1 MADDLIEERVKRARK
16 PDPERVR
23 SRKETLER
31 EAPEMDDPKA
41 AAEQLLEES
50 DARTNTDPAPHDLK
64 DGRVERRK
72 SDDST
77 PPPDTP

>member
-1 MADDLIEERVKRARK
+1 MADDLIEERVKRAPK
-16 PDPERVR
+16 PDAERVR
-23 SRKETLER
+23 SRKKTLER
-31 EAPEMDDPKA
+31 EAPAMDDPEA

-50 DARTNTDPAPHDLK
+50 DARTNTDPAPRDLK

-77 PPPDTP
+77 PPPETT